1 MSIYILLLWHNIFY
15 FLNININYKVLQN
28 MGYRNHLPCKS
39 MDWFLY
45 DNGPRH
51 GRVKVIFVDLRVKL
65 QFLETVI
72 FPRAL

>member
-28 MGYRNHLPCKS
+28 MGYRNHLLCKS

-51 GRVKVIFVDLRVKL
+51 GRVKMKYFVLHQIIAHEML
-65 QFLETVI
+65 I
-72 FPRAL
+72 N